1 MGFLISARFASSM
14 QNQSSSTRAQTTV
27 EYMIILA
34 IVLVIG
40 LVVIGLAMF
49 FSQSSGDVTQSE
61 TNAYWA
67 SQVRPLSIVDMQGY
81 DYTATSPGRGEIA
94 LYLENVD
101 SKPIT
106 IRGFATEP
114 YSDVSESY
122 PVCAN
127 HSADGTDSP
136 CPDGTSLGTSGEGA
150 TQGISVKLAPN
161 ERKAFYLRPTSA
173 CSNSGAGEATADRFR
188 KYLTIYYDTP
198 NFPGLSFR
206 GVKEIS
212 GKCNPA

>member
-1 MGFLISARFASSM
+1 MGFFNPCALCWGMR
-14 QNQSSSTRAQTTV
+14 NSSSSPRAQTTV

-40 LVVIGLAMF
+40 LIVIGLAMF

-67 SQVRPLSIVDMQGY
+67 SQVRPLRIVDMQGY
-81 DYTATSPGRGEIA
+81 DYAASPGTGEIA
-94 LYLENVD
+94 LLIENVD

-106 IRGFATEP
+106 IRGFSTEP
-114 YSDVSESY
+114 YSAANEAY
-122 PVCAN
+122 AVCAN
-127 HSADGTDSP
+127 HSVTGGDSP
-136 CPDGTSLGTSGEGA
+136 CPSGTSLGTSGAGA
-150 TQGISVKLAPN
+150 VNGLSVKLAPN

-173 CSNSGAGEATADRFR
+173 CSNSGAGEASTDRFR
-188 KYLTIYYDTP
+188 KYLTIYYDTS

-206 GVKEIS
+206 GVKPIA